1 MAKVI
6 PLYKGREL
14 DQVIN
19 YRPIS
24 LLITISKVLEK
35 IVYIHVYKFLQDNKI
50 LYNSQYGFHSKHSCE
65 QTILELIGNVIQAKD
80 KGMHTAALFLDLS
93 KPFDTLN
100 HEVLLKKLE
109 RYGIRGICND
119 WFGDY
124 LSNRSLKVKIQT
136 ANNEIIRSDNFDISY
151 GTTQGS
157 CLGPLLF
164 IIFMNDIYLLP
175 TFSKI
180 ILFADDTTLINSCK
194 NVHFLKY
201 SLEHDM
207 SILTDWY
214 RTNQLSLNINKTIL
228 IKFWPD
234 LKPFT
239 VKIGD
244 VELNNSNSTKFL
256 GMMVDECLTWNA
268 HVGNLYSKIRANKML
283 LVNAKHLLPTDALR
297 KIYFAHIYTH
307 LTYSLVV
314 WGLMIHKSSYNSL
327 YKLQKE
333 CVKLVA
339 KVPKSSSVEPILDH
353 LNLIRLSDLI
363 ENELKTHKLLP
374 ESLIELF
381 QKNGAGKC
389 TDMTLA
395 KKAHLMFKI
404 TVHSFLIGVFYAS
417 ASVYIVNCLTQL
429 G

>member
-1 MAKVI
+1 MNPTTVPEMESMIQHLPNKMSQGHDGISNVLLKKLYKCISFPLRLIFNESIAEGKFPTQMKMAEVI
-6 PLYKGREL
+6 PLYKEKEL

-35 IVYIHVYKFLQDNKI
+35 IVYIHVYKFLQNNKI
-50 LYNSQYGFHSKHSCE
+50 LYNRQYRFRAKHSCE
-65 QTILELIGNVIQAKD
+65 QAILELIGNAIQVKD
-80 KGMHTAALFLDLS
+80 KDMHTAALFLDLS
-93 KPFDTLN
+93 KAFDTLN

-109 RYGIRGICND
+109 RYGIRGVCND

-124 LSNRSLKVKIQT
+124 LYNRSLKARIQ
-136 ANNEIIRSDNFDISY
+136 AIDHEVVHSDNFDISY
-151 GTTQGS
+151 GTVQGS

-207 SILTDWY
+207 SA
-214 RTNQLSLNINKTIL
+214 NQLSLNVNKTIL

-234 LKPFT
+234 SKPFT
-239 VKIGD
+239 LKIGD
-244 VELNNSNSTKFL
+244 VKLNNSSSAKFL

-268 HVGNLYSKIRANKML
+268 HVGNLCSKIQANKML
-283 LVNAKHLLPTDALR
+283 LVNAKHLLPTDALK

-314 WGLMIHKSSYNSL
+314 W
-327 YKLQKE
+327 
-333 CVKLVA
+333 A
-339 KVPKSSSVEPILDH
+339 
-353 LNLIRLSDLI
+353 R
-363 ENELKTHKLLP
+363 
-374 ESLIELF
+374 
-381 QKNGAGKC
+381 
-389 TDMTLA
+389 
-395 KKAHLMFKI
+395 
-404 TVHSFLIGVFYAS
+404 
-417 ASVYIVNCLTQL
+417 
-429 G
+429 